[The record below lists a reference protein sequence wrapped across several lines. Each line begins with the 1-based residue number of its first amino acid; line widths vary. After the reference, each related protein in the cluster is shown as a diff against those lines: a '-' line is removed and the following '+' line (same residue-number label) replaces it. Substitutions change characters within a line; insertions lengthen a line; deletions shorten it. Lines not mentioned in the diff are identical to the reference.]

1 MDEFRW
7 IQMFLCLMLMIQI
20 AVSVNETSMFMKVG
34 GDVTLLCLNVI
45 DEQNNCNGTTWTFAS
60 RNKPTAV
67 ELITLGQIGEEAET
81 KSDRLSVT
89 ANCSLL
95 IKKLTVED
103 VGFYSCQQ
111 YKVEETPSNHTLVHQ
126 SQVHLSVITLTEHKD
141 TDMVKLSCSVVTHAE
156 CHHTVKWL
164 LRGQAVDKE
173 NKQIVTSQTDCST
186 TLSILKYN
194 YLYSSSHKILKCE
207 VTDTKT
213 GKVQL
218 FTFSHQ
224 TSGEETGDTKTTKKP
239 ARKTETTT
247 TIKTLLKSD
256 DTTAKTVE
264 SESTTANNK
273 PSGDSQHGVL
283 WFIIPAVGL
292 VSLLIV
298 VVFFIRWKRTRGNK
312 TQMDEDAG
320 LSLNP
325 AETRSAPQTSQD
337 SADPEVSYATISYN
351 KTTNKVQVRG
361 DDEGDAVTYST
372 VKAHYSSAAATADP
386 SSLYST
392 VSFPVT

>member
-20 AVSVNETSMFMKVG
+20 AVFSTVSVNETSMFMKVG
-34 GDVTLLCLNVI
+34 DDVTLLCLNVI
-45 DEQNNCNGTTWTFAS
+45 DEQNNCDGTTWTFAS
-60 RNKPTAV
+60 RNKPATV
-67 ELITLGQIGEEAET
+67 ELITLGQIGKEAKT

-103 VGFYSCQQ
+103 VGLYFCQQ
-111 YKVEETPSNHTLVHQ
+111 YKVEETPSKYTLVHQ
-126 SQVHLSVITLTEHKD
+126 SLVDLSVITLTEHKD
-141 TDMVKLSCSVVTHAE
+141 TDKVKLSCSVVTHAE

-164 LRGQAVDKE
+164 LKGQAEDKE
-173 NKQIVTSQTDCST
+173 NKETVTSQTDCST
-186 TLSILKYN
+186 TLPVLKYE
-194 YLYSSSHKILKCE
+194 YLYSSRHKILKCE

-239 ARKTETTT
+239 DRKTETTT

-273 PSGDSQHGVL
+273 PSGDSQHDFVSL
-283 WFIIPAVGL
+283 RFIIVSVGL
-292 VSLLIV
+292 AALSITAVTV
-298 VVFFIRWKRTRGNK
+298 NMWTKTKGKK
-312 TQMDEDAG
+312 TQMDK
-320 LSLNP
+320 N
-325 AETRSAPQTSQD
+325 TSCQPFCD
-337 SADPEVSYATISYN
+337 
-351 KTTNKVQVRG
+351 
-361 DDEGDAVTYST
+361 
-372 VKAHYSSAAATADP
+372 
-386 SSLYST
+386 
-392 VSFPVT
+392 

>member
-7 IQMFLCLMLMIQI
+7 IQMFLCLMIQI
-20 AVSVNETSMFMKVG
+20 VVSVNETSMFMKVG
-34 GDVTLLCLNVI
+34 GDVTLICLNVI
-45 DEQNNCNGTTWTFAS
+45 DEQNNCDGTTWTFTP
-60 RNKPTAV
+60 RNKTTAV
-67 ELITLGQIGEEAET
+67 ELITLGQIGEEAKT

-103 VGFYSCQQ
+103 VGLYYCQQ

-141 TDMVKLSCSVVTHAE
+141 TDKVTLSCSVVTYAE

-164 LRGQAVDKE
+164 LKGQAVDKE
-173 NKQIVTSQTDCST
+173 NKQIVTSQTDCSST
-186 TLSILKYN
+186 VSILKYN
-194 YLYSSSHKILKCE
+194 YLYSSRHKILKCE

-224 TSGEETGDTKTTKKP
+224 TSGEET
-239 ARKTETTT
+239 
-247 TIKTLLKSD
+247 D
-256 DTTAKTVE
+256 DTTATTVE

-273 PSGDSQHGVL
+273 SSANSQHGNSTMCLQIKSVL

-298 VVFFIRWKRTRGNK
+298 VVVFIRWKRTRGNK

-337 SADPEVSYATISYN
+337 SVDAEVSYATISYT
-351 KTTNKVQVRG
+351 KTNNKVQVRG

-372 VKAHYSSAAATADP
+372 VKAHSSSAAATADP

-392 VSFPVT
+392 VTFPLT

>member
-1 MDEFRW
+1 M
-7 IQMFLCLMLMIQI
+7 
-20 AVSVNETSMFMKVG
+20 
-34 GDVTLLCLNVI
+34 
-45 DEQNNCNGTTWTFAS
+45 FAS
-60 RNKPTAV
+60 RHKQTTV
-67 ELITLGQIGEEAET
+67 ELITHGQIVEEAKT

-103 VGFYSCQQ
+103 VGFYYCQQ
-111 YKVEETPSNHTLVHQ
+111 YKVKETPSKHTLVHQ

-141 TDMVKLSCSVVTHAE
+141 TDKVKLSCSVVTYAE

-164 LRGQAVDKE
+164 LKGQAVDKE

-186 TLSILKYN
+186 TVSILKYY
-194 YLYSSSHKILKCE
+194 YLYSSRHKILKCE
-207 VTDTKT
+207 VTDAKT

-224 TSGEETGDTKTTKKP
+224 TS
-239 ARKTETTT
+239 
-247 TIKTLLKSD
+247 D
-256 DTTAKTVE
+256 DTTATTVE

-273 PSGDSQHGVL
+273 SSANSQHD
-283 WFIIPAVGL
+283 
-292 VSLLIV
+292 
-298 VVFFIRWKRTRGNK
+298 T
-312 TQMDEDAG
+312 G

-325 AETRSAPQTSQD
+325 AETQSAPQTSQD
-337 SADPEVSYATISYN
+337 SVDPEVSYATISYT
-351 KTTNKVQVRG
+351 KTNNKVQVRG

-372 VKAHYSSAAATADP
+372 VKAHSSSAAATADP

-392 VSFPVT
+392 VTFPLT

>member
-45 DEQNNCNGTTWTFAS
+45 DEQNNCDGTTWIFAS
-60 RNKPTAV
+60 RNKETV

-95 IKKLTVED
+95 IKKLTVDD
-103 VGFYSCQQ
+103 VGFYYCQQ
-111 YKVEETPSNHTLVHQ
+111 YKVEETPSKHTLVHQ
-126 SQVHLSVITLTEHKD
+126 SLVDLSVITLTEHKD
-141 TDMVKLSCSVVTHAE
+141 TDKVTLSCSVVTYE
-156 CHHTVKWL
+156 QCHHTVKWL
-164 LRGQAVDKE
+164 LKGQAVEKE

-186 TLSILKYN
+186 TLSFLEHHYFN
-194 YLYSSSHKILKCE
+194 SSRHKILKFE

-218 FTFSHQ
+218 FTFSRQ
-224 TSGEETGDTKTTKKP
+224 TSGEETG
-239 ARKTETTT
+239 
-247 TIKTLLKSD
+247 
-256 DTTAKTVE
+256 V
-264 SESTTANNK
+264 
-273 PSGDSQHGVL
+273 Q

-292 VSLLIV
+292 VSLLIIV
-298 VVFFIRWKRTRGNK
+298 VVFIRWKRTRGNK

-337 SADPEVSYATISYN
+337 SGWAYRVYLTSRPMVAGIGSSPPSDPDKDKQKRMDEWTMLMWWRRYKYLGIHIWPLN
-351 KTTNKVQVRG
+351 KLLLIT
-361 DDEGDAVTYST
+361 VTLT
-372 VKAHYSSAAATADP
+372 
-386 SSLYST
+386 SLI
-392 VSFPVT
+392 

>member
-1 MDEFRW
+1 M
-7 IQMFLCLMLMIQI
+7 
-20 AVSVNETSMFMKVG
+20 
-34 GDVTLLCLNVI
+34 
-45 DEQNNCNGTTWTFAS
+45 FAS
-60 RNKPTAV
+60 RHKQTTV
-67 ELITLGQIGEEAET
+67 ELITHGQIVEEAKT

-103 VGFYSCQQ
+103 VGFYYCQQ
-111 YKVEETPSNHTLVHQ
+111 YKVKETPSKHTLVHQ

-141 TDMVKLSCSVVTHAE
+141 TDKVTLSCSVVTHAE

-164 LRGQAVDKE
+164 LKGQAVDKE

-186 TLSILKYN
+186 TVSILKYY
-194 YLYSSSHKILKCE
+194 YLYSSRHKILKCE
-207 VTDTKT
+207 VTDAKT

-224 TSGEETGDTKTTKKP
+224 TS
-239 ARKTETTT
+239 
-247 TIKTLLKSD
+247 D
-256 DTTAKTVE
+256 DTTATTVE

-273 PSGDSQHGVL
+273 SSANSQHGVL

-298 VVFFIRWKRTRGNK
+298 VVVFIRWKRTRGNK
-312 TQMDEDAG
+312 TQMDEDTG

-325 AETRSAPQTSQD
+325 AETQSAPQTSQD
-337 SADPEVSYATISYN
+337 SVDPEVSYATISYT
-351 KTTNKVQVRG
+351 KTNNKVQVRG

-372 VKAHYSSAAATADP
+372 VKAHSSSAAATADP

-392 VSFPVT
+392 VTFPLT

>member
-7 IQMFLCLMLMIQI
+7 IQMFLCLMIQI

-34 GDVTLLCLNVI
+34 DDVTLLCVNVI
-45 DEQNNCNGTTWTFAS
+45 DEQNNCDGTTWTFTS
-60 RNKPTAV
+60 RHKPTTV
-67 ELITLGQIGEEAET
+67 ELITLGQIGEEAKT

-95 IKKLTVED
+95 IKKFTVED
-103 VGFYSCQQ
+103 VGFYYCQQ

-141 TDMVKLSCSVVTHAE
+141 TDKVTLSCSVVTYAE

-164 LRGQAVDKE
+164 LKGQAVDKE
-173 NKQIVTSQTDCST
+173 NKETVTSQTDCST
-186 TLSILKYN
+186 TVSILKYE
-194 YLYSSSHKILKCE
+194 YLYSSRHKILKCE

-224 TSGEETGDTKTTKKP
+224 TSGEET
-239 ARKTETTT
+239 
-247 TIKTLLKSD
+247 D

-264 SESTTANNK
+264 NESTTPNNK
-273 PSGDSQHGVL
+273 SSANSQHGVL

-298 VVFFIRWKRTRGNK
+298 VVFFIRGKRTRGNK

-320 LSLNP
+320 LCLIP
-325 AETRSAPQTSQD
+325 ADTRSAPQTSQD
-337 SADPEVSYATISYN
+337 S
-351 KTTNKVQVRG
+351 VQ
-361 DDEGDAVTYST
+361 DDDKDDAYST
-372 VKAHYSSAAATADP
+372 VKAPSSSAAATAHP
-386 SSLYST
+386 SNIYST
-392 VSFPVT
+392 VSFPAI

>member
-7 IQMFLCLMLMIQI
+7 IQMFLCLMIQI
-20 AVSVNETSMFMKVG
+20 AVFSTVSVNETSMFMKVG
-34 GDVTLLCLNVI
+34 DDVTLLCVNVI
-45 DEQNNCNGTTWTFAS
+45 DEQNNCDGTTWTFAS
-60 RNKPTAV
+60 RNKETV
-67 ELITLGQIGEEAET
+67 ELIELGQIGEKAQT

-103 VGFYSCQQ
+103 VGLYYCQQ
-111 YKVEETPSNHTLVHQ
+111 YKVKETPSNHTLVHQ
-126 SQVHLSVITLTEHKD
+126 SLVHLSVITLTEHKD
-141 TDMVKLSCSVVTHAE
+141 TDKVKLSCSVVTHAE

-164 LRGQAVDKE
+164 LKGQAEDKE

-186 TLSILKYN
+186 TVSIVEN
-194 YLYSSSHKILKCE
+194 HYLYSSHHKILKCE

-256 DTTAKTVE
+256 DTTTKIPTME
-264 SESTTANNK
+264 SESMTANNK
-273 PSGDSQHGVL
+273 PSGDSQHDFVSL
-283 WFIIPAVGL
+283 RFIIVSVGL
-292 VSLLIV
+292 AALSITAVTV
-298 VVFFIRWKRTRGNK
+298 NMWTKTKGKK
-312 TQMDEDAG
+312 TQMDK
-320 LSLNP
+320 N
-325 AETRSAPQTSQD
+325 
-337 SADPEVSYATISYN
+337 
-351 KTTNKVQVRG
+351 
-361 DDEGDAVTYST
+361 
-372 VKAHYSSAAATADP
+372 
-386 SSLYST
+386 T
-392 VSFPVT
+392 VSTKLSNPT

>member
-20 AVSVNETSMFMKVG
+20 VVSVNETSMFMKVG

-45 DEQNNCNGTTWTFAS
+45 DEQNNCDSTTWTFTP
-60 RNKPTAV
+60 RNKETTV
-67 ELITLGQIGEEAET
+67 ELITLGQIGEKAKT

-103 VGFYSCQQ
+103 VGLYSCQQ
-111 YKVEETPSNHTLVHQ
+111 YKVEETPSKHTLVHQ
-126 SQVHLSVITLTEHKD
+126 SLVDLSVITLTEHKD
-141 TDMVKLSCSVVTHAE
+141 NEKVKLSCSVVTHAE
-156 CHHTVKWL
+156 CHHTMKWL
-164 LRGQAVDKE
+164 LKGQAVDKE

-186 TLSILKYN
+186 TVSILENHYFN
-194 YLYSSSHKILKCE
+194 SSRHKILKFE

-239 ARKTETTT
+239 DRKTETTT
-247 TIKTLLKSD
+247 TIKMFLKSD

-273 PSGDSQHGVL
+273 PSGDSQHDFVSL
-283 WFIIPAVGL
+283 RFIIVSVGL
-292 VSLLIV
+292 AALSITAVTV
-298 VVFFIRWKRTRGNK
+298 NMWTKTKGKK
-312 TQMDEDAG
+312 TQMDK
-320 LSLNP
+320 N
-325 AETRSAPQTSQD
+325 TSCQPFCD
-337 SADPEVSYATISYN
+337 
-351 KTTNKVQVRG
+351 
-361 DDEGDAVTYST
+361 
-372 VKAHYSSAAATADP
+372 
-386 SSLYST
+386 
-392 VSFPVT
+392 

>member
-34 GDVTLLCLNVI
+34 DDVTLNCLNVI
-45 DEQNNCNGTTWTFAS
+45 DEQNNCDGTTWTFAS
-60 RNKPTAV
+60 RNKPATV
-67 ELITLGQIGEEAET
+67 ELITLGQISTEAQT

-103 VGFYSCQQ
+103 VGFYYCQQ
-111 YKVEETPSNHTLVHQ
+111 YKVEETPSKHTLVHQ

-141 TDMVKLSCSVVTHAE
+141 TDKVTLSCSVVTYAE

-164 LRGQAVDKE
+164 LQGQAVNKE
-173 NKQIVTSQTDCST
+173 KKQIVTSQTDCST
-186 TLSILKYN
+186 TVSILKYE
-194 YLYSSSHKILKCE
+194 YLYSSRHKILKCD

-224 TSGEETGDTKTTKKP
+224 TSGEETG
-239 ARKTETTT
+239 
-247 TIKTLLKSD
+247 
-256 DTTAKTVE
+256 
-264 SESTTANNK
+264 
-273 PSGDSQHGVL
+273 VL

-298 VVFFIRWKRTRGNK
+298 VVVFIRWKRTRGNK

-337 SADPEVSYATISYN
+337 SVDPEVSYATISYT
-351 KTTNKVQVRG
+351 KTNNKVQVRG

-372 VKAHYSSAAATADP
+372 VKAHSSSAAATADP
-386 SSLYST
+386 SSLSSAVT
-392 VSFPVT
+392 FPLT

>member
-20 AVSVNETSMFMKVG
+20 AVFSTVSVNETSMFMKVG
-34 GDVTLLCLNVI
+34 DDVTLLCVNVI
-45 DEQNNCNGTTWTFAS
+45 DEQNNCDGTTWTFTP
-60 RNKPTAV
+60 RNKETV
-67 ELITLGQIGEEAET
+67 ELIELGQIGEKAQT

-103 VGFYSCQQ
+103 VGLYYCQQ
-111 YKVEETPSNHTLVHQ
+111 YKVKETPSKHTLVHQ
-126 SQVHLSVITLTEHKD
+126 SLVHLSVITLTEHKD
-141 TDMVKLSCSVVTHAE
+141 TDKVTLSCSVVTYAE

-164 LRGQAVDKE
+164 LKGQAEDKE

-186 TLSILKYN
+186 TVSIVEN
-194 YLYSSSHKILKCE
+194 HYLYSSHHKILKCE

-224 TSGEETGDTKTTKKP
+224 TSGEETG
-239 ARKTETTT
+239 
-247 TIKTLLKSD
+247 
-256 DTTAKTVE
+256 
-264 SESTTANNK
+264 
-273 PSGDSQHGVL
+273 VL

-292 VSLLIV
+292 VSLLIIV
-298 VVFFIRWKRTRGNK
+298 VVFIRWKRTRGNK

-337 SADPEVSYATISYN
+337 SVDAEVSYATISYT
-351 KTTNKVQVRG
+351 KTNNKVQVRG
-361 DDEGDAVTYST
+361 DDESDEVTYST
-372 VKAHYSSAAATADP
+372 VKAHSSSAAATADP

-392 VSFPVT
+392 VTFPLT